1 MGSTLTVDNIRGA
14 TSSSSI
20 HIPGHVIQV
29 VSATYDTRTEV
40 SGASSASFS
49 DTGLQAQITPSSN
62 TSKIL
67 IVFNCNGVA
76 ARLGSLHQEPDL
88 RLVRDATELKIY
100 TNIVY
105 QGGTNFWIPGNGQTA
120 GLGNSYYDTP
130 NSTSVITYKIQMRG
144 NINASASTG
153 DMRVAINSSGDG
165 AIQGGGGSS
174 ITLMEIAQ

>member
-1 MGSTLTVDNIRGA
+1 MSTIYVDNLQPNLGSRVMA
-14 TSSSSI
+14 A
-20 HIPGHVIQV
+20 GHVVQV
-29 VSATYDTRTEV
+29 VSATYDTRTEA
-40 SGASSASFS
+40 SGASSGVFS

-88 RLVRDATELKIY
+88 RLVRDTTELKIY
-100 TNIVY
+100 TNIIF
-105 QGGTNFWIPGNGQTA
+105 QGGTNVWIPGGGQTA
-120 GLGNSYYDTP
+120 GIGTSYYDTP

-144 NINASASTG
+144 NTSISG

-165 AIQGGGGSS
+165 TIQGGGGSS